1 MIKRTRLA
9 FEDHFTQVPN
19 AWLRDTR
26 LSRRAR
32 GLLAELL
39 SHREGWEVT
48 LESLVATGPEGRD
61 AIRSAVGELEECG
74 YLQRQRQRADGG
86 RLAGIDYHLTDPGFP
101 AAENPTVA
109 EALVGES
116 AGKKTITQ
124 EDQVLPFGKEEHKV
138 AAQPRRKQ
146 SLRTLPTGFAVTAD
160 LNEWAQREVP
170 SIDVAWETS
179 KFIDYHTSRE
189 TKHRNWEGAW
199 RNWMRNAVE
208 YQKQRGP
215 AQAVTPKAAWHPAQ
229 PTDPY
234 AGLSDDELFG

>member
-1 MIKRTRLA
+1 MITRTKLS
-9 FEDHFTQVPN
+9 FDDHFTQVPN
-19 AWLRDTR
+19 AWVRDKR

-32 GLLAELL
+32 GLLVELL
-39 SHREGWEVT
+39 SHSIGWEIT
-48 LESLVATGPEGRD
+48 IDSLMEVGPEGRD
-61 AIRSAVGELEECG
+61 ALRAAIKELEACG
-74 YLQRQRQRADGG
+74 YLKRDRQRTDGN
-86 RLAGIDYHLTDPGFP
+86 RLAGMAYTLQEPPVSSNGFSDVG
-101 AAENPTVA
+101 NSY
-109 EALVGES
+109 VGES

-146 SLRTLPTGFAVTAD
+146 SLHTLPTGFAVTAD